1 MVRSRE
7 LFQDCEFE
15 SADMPDPFQ
24 AMSRSRTLFPRN
36 VACGVAFC
44 QLRRSWVLNV
54 PGLQRFPPFSLS
66 RPFSMR
72 PGPSIRTKASRA
84 SDILF
89 EIVAS
94 HFPPARSRYTSVF
107 LAQRGSE
114 SPAVAGA
121 PSERFLQTS
130 HCVAQ
135 FAADTLHAPTT
146 RLDRLVLRFCLVR
159 LTTVPTRGTDH
170 TLNQRYQS
178 T

>member
-1 MVRSRE
+1 
-7 LFQDCEFE
+7 
-15 SADMPDPFQ
+15 
-24 AMSRSRTLFPRN
+24 
-36 VACGVAFC
+36 
-44 QLRRSWVLNV
+44 
-54 PGLQRFPPFSLS
+54 
-66 RPFSMR
+66 MR

-146 RLDRLVLRFCLVR
+146 RLDRLGLTTPSTKDINRPDRRIRVCFPGQPAARCHSGLQGGALERQWLQYHVLRVQADMGVLLDIRGSGGAVPCAKALGSRNTWSCFIR
-159 LTTVPTRGTDH
+159 LSLFWGVGRSAG
-170 TLNQRYQS
+170 
-178 T
+178 